1 MFWRLFAAFE
11 RLMEP
16 RPNIQFRS
24 LLELPRHCDYW
35 KDPSML
41 KLIDKYEGKSHE
53 FDGCCYGLREQ
64 YSQPPK
70 YIKKP
75 WRIVSWG
82 VDFKGLLSKKCDGR
96 HEHAPCA
103 GRETVGTQVY
113 TSNIVSTILKRLN
126 EDIDDDRVVLRN
138 DESSRSAKGKAACAI
153 PLCVIRHS
161 DQQLEPLVKSLDL
174 HLPDWISC
182 CGLSPASD
190 RPFVS
195 LPTGRRLTVNCI
207 RSVRSQKPWLLPTH
221 KLPKQPKFNK
231 VLEGAWLTSSKPVPK
246 EH

>member
-1 MFWRLFAAFE
+1 MT
-11 RLMEP
+11 
-16 RPNIQFRS
+16 
-24 LLELPRHCDYW
+24 
-35 KDPSML
+35 
-41 KLIDKYEGKSHE
+41 KLIEKYKGESNE

-64 YSQPPK
+64 YSHPPK

-75 WRIVSWG
+75 WRVVSWG

-138 DESSRSAKGKAACAI
+138 DESSRSPLRVRTRSAKGKAACAI
-153 PLCVIRHS
+153 PLCVIEHS
-161 DQQLEPLVKSLDL
+161 DQSLEPLVESLAL
-174 HLPDWISC
+174 HLPDWLSC

-190 RPFVS
+190 CFVS
-195 LPTGRRLTVNCI
+195 LTAPRAKIDFQLHLSREFTKNMATNAQTPQTI
-207 RSVRSQKPWLLPTH
+207 EIQH
-221 KLPKQPKFNK
+221 KVQ
-231 VLEGAWLTSSKPVPK
+231 EGAWLTSSKPVLK
-246 EH
+246 DQ